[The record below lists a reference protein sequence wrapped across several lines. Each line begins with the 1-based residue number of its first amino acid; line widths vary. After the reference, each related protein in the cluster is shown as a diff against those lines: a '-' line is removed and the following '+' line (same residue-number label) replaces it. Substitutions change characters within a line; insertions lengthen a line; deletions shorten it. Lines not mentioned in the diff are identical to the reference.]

1 MLFYLSLGIVLCV
14 CVCVR
19 AFFSSFF
26 FRTVL
31 RISSNFP
38 KHRLNNGPEKR
49 IRIFLLSLC
58 GARSHISSP
67 KHSFDSNQ
75 QQTLLFV
82 RNKQGLMPWKVKPVA
97 FLPLFFYSPSIPL
110 KTSTAVAPLGIWLK
124 NLTLA
129 EMLEMGLES
138 QQERFK
144 RLTPV
149 SHQPSLSV

>member
-1 MLFYLSLGIVLCV
+1 MLIDLCVDYKYSEWSVILSELGYSFVFV
-14 CVCVR
+14 CVCER
-19 AFFSSFF
+19 FFFFFF

-82 RNKQGLMPWKVKPVA
+82 RNKQGLMP
-97 FLPLFFYSPSIPL
+97 
-110 KTSTAVAPLGIWLK
+110 
-124 NLTLA
+124 
-129 EMLEMGLES
+129 
-138 QQERFK
+138 
-144 RLTPV
+144 
-149 SHQPSLSV
+149 